1 MLGGSE
7 ADFKLIL
14 TAEDGW
20 HSSFFG
26 MGSGGSKQTD
36 NVVAN
41 TVDFSTNMS
50 KDFAVLRLHGG
61 TSALVAGVAA
71 SAVLCYMAYRL
82 FMWKKTKMG
91 QARRRAPQ
99 GEGHIVWANPWRVD
113 IEDGER
119 QGRLARRL
127 PAAFRPPSLPRCSPC
142 RVMWTFVTN
151 VERRQDMMS
160 SEDTSSPSLSSQQF
174 TLCRSLWTGNH

>member
-1 MLGGSE
+1 MLGGPE

-14 TAEDGW
+14 TADDGW

-26 MGSGGSKQTD
+26 MGSGGGTKTD
-36 NVVAN
+36 DMVAN

-50 KDFAVLRLHGG
+50 KDFAILRLHGG

-91 QARRRAPQ
+91 QARQRAPQ
-99 GEGHIVWANPWRVD
+99 GEGRVVWANPGRVD
-113 IEDGER
+113 IEDGEG
-119 QGRLARRL
+119 QGRFARRP
-127 PAAFRPPSLPRCSPC
+127 PACRDAPPTWSC
-142 RVMWTFVTN
+142 
-151 VERRQDMMS
+151 ER
-160 SEDTSSPSLSSQQF
+160 L
-174 TLCRSLWTGNH
+174 

>member
-1 MLGGSE
+1 MLGGPE

-14 TAEDGW
+14 TADDGW

-26 MGSGGSKQTD
+26 MGSGGGTKTD
-36 NVVAN
+36 DMVAN

-82 FMWKKTKMG
+82 FMWKETKMG
-91 QARRRAPQ
+91 QARQRAPQ
-99 GEGHIVWANPWRVD
+99 VRGASSGQTQGEWTLRM
-113 IEDGER
+113 ER
-119 QGRLARRL
+119 GRAGL
-127 PAAFRPPSLPRCSPC
+127 PGGSLQPSGPPSLPRCSPYL
-142 RVMWTFVTN
+142 VMCTFVTS
-151 VERRQDMMS
+151 VEGGRI
-160 SEDTSSPSLSSQQF
+160 
-174 TLCRSLWTGNH
+174 